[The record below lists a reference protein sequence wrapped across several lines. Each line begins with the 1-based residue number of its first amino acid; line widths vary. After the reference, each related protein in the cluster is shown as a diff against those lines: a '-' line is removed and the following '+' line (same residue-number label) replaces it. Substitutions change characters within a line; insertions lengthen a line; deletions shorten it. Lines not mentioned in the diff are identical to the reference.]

1 MLKYLL
7 VVVMLASIVGCGS
20 TKVDE
25 IKAKADAAVSVLAA
39 NLEKDGTKP
48 APAPSPDGKCP
59 TCKGTGQVGDGNH
72 FAKCMD
78 CNGTGKIG
86 SASSQTPQQP
96 AVPVPPKRLLVYGAS
111 WCVPCVVFKNN
122 KPLQDV
128 IKSKGIEIKFLDI
141 DNPQEVTQ
149 PVVVGNKT
157 MKTVPFFVYE
167 VNGVPVY
174 WFEGAVDLNK
184 LN

>member
-7 VVVMLASIVGCGS
+7 VVVMLVSIVGCGS

-39 NLEKDGTKP
+39 NLEKDGAQP
-48 APAPSPDGKCP
+48 APAPTPDGKCP
-59 TCKGTGQVGDGNH
+59 TCKGTGQVGDGNN

-78 CNGTGKIG
+78 CNGTGRTG
-86 SASSQTPQQP
+86 SVPQQP
-96 AVPVPPKRLLVYGAS
+96 AVSVPAKRLKVYGAS
-111 WCVPCVVFKNN
+111 WCTPCVQFKQN
-122 KPLQDV
+122 KQIQDA
-128 IKSKGIEIKFLDI
+128 IKAKGIVIQFLDI
-141 DNPQEVTQ
+141 DNPAEVTQ